1 MLQEVDVY
9 KMLVN
14 GEQWGKWKG
23 YHLPISEEYVTVWTP
38 IGTPM
43 HWKPGT
49 WVRDKHSLTYFWT
62 NAWYTI
68 HANYFADGRLAGC
81 YCDLILPTETYTSD
95 APKLIYVD
103 LYLDVVVREDRSVYT
118 KDHEVFDWSAMRYT
132 KVRQARANVFKEM
145 NRLEDQARRWT
156 GPFTLIPTR
165 LPRTDWTQQT
175 PADVRKLFFPPG
187 ASA

>member
-43 HWKPGT
+43 HWKPGK

-62 NAWYTI
+62 KTSYSFLGK
-68 HANYFADGRLAGC
+68 YFAVAAVRASF
-81 YCDLILPTETYTSD
+81 CDLI
-95 APKLIYVD
+95 
-103 LYLDVVVREDRSVYT
+103 
-118 KDHEVFDWSAMRYT
+118 
-132 KVRQARANVFKEM
+132 
-145 NRLEDQARRWT
+145 
-156 GPFTLIPTR
+156 
-165 LPRTDWTQQT
+165 
-175 PADVRKLFFPPG
+175 
-187 ASA
+187 